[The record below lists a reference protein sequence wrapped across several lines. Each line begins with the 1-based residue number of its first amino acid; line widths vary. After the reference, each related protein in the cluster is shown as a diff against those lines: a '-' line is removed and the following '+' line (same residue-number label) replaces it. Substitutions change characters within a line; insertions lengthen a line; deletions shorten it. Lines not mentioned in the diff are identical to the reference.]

1 MKKEEEG
8 EGKGEERERNSIE
21 ETLVSPVDL

>member
-8 EGKGEERERNSIE
+8 EWKGEERERNSIE